1 MSFSVS
7 SKLLSKVLVEEENLD
22 IPLVLGKF
30 LDELQDKVFCEQAFI
45 IDKNQ
50 GKVFT
55 CSNISPADIS
65 CSGQGIEKY
74 LIEDWGYLYVVK
86 AAKKEDARFWDEVT
100 GSLSLF
106 LHSAELKIHT
116 HLISNLTSDIRRTL
130 RPDLALE
137 KMYQAL
143 KEYAQLSG
151 FYFFKK
157 LINTDDHENIF
168 KGYSL
173 YFKATHDDLSKF
185 SEERIFNLD
194 EIKELG
200 FISNDLEIEVFQSK
214 VRGREWGILV
224 ATRQEPWTP
233 DLIETFELFSEQMA
247 SVFNQHELHSESL
260 TMAQREFL
268 LNQITTKIRESLV
281 VDKIIET
288 AVAEIGQVMGVE
300 SCGIVVL
307 NRKIRG
313 SIGHQTWSIEDDF
326 SSKMTDAIY
335 STLRTEL
342 EPNWLEPSIQAPRGF
357 QDGEETGTN
366 GWQSISSLGLQSYL
380 CCGLFRDNT
389 RELIGILAVGFFNQV
404 RNWTHDEQL
413 LLEGVAKQLE
423 IALIQASIYQEA
435 QQTKRQMALL
445 HRLSSDIRD
454 SLDISIVL
462 GQIASGIGEVLGLN
476 RCFVRRFSNDSNVI
490 KTEEEYCSK
499 GFDPSADMMFNF
511 EREWITELASG
522 DSALKA
528 VEVLNIASVA
538 SKLSEESPE
547 LLKIAEAIQLK
558 SYLSIPLVAR
568 GKILGSIIVHQCDRE
583 RNFLPEEIE
592 FIFRVGSEAAI
603 AIEHAELFDTIN
615 KFNKTDPDTGLYNKR
630 YFREIAMQEIAKAQK
645 NSNPISFM
653 LVDVDYLKEINDDPD
668 HGGHEAGDEA
678 IQILA
683 TVLTNTVRQT
693 PVDEVS
699 KRISDVVGRFGG
711 DEFMILL
718 PNTPLEGAATVAKR
732 IAEHLAKAKHSTW
745 KRALT
750 CSIGISSAPHDPY
763 DYEQLKTLADKAL
776 YLSKHKGRNGFSITT
791 EL

>member
-7 SKLLSKVLVEEENLD
+7 SKLLSKVLVEEESLD
-22 IPLVLGKF
+22 IPLVLEDF
-30 LDELQDKVFCEQAFI
+30 LDQLQEQIACHQIFIISKNQDKVY
-45 IDKNQ
+45 
-50 GKVFT
+50 T
-55 CSNISPADIS
+55 CSSSSPADIS
-65 CSGQGIEKY
+65 CSGPGIEKY
-74 LIEDWGYLYVVK
+74 PIESWGYLYVVR
-86 AAKKEDARFWDEVT
+86 AAKKKDDRFWDEIS

-143 KEYAQLSG
+143 KAYAQLNG

-157 LINTDDHENIF
+157 LINTDHHENIF

-173 YFKATHDDLSKF
+173 YFKATSDDLNKF
-185 SEERIFNLD
+185 SEERIFELND
-194 EIKELG
+194 IKELG
-200 FISNDLEIEVFQSK
+200 FLNNDLEAEIFQAK

-313 SIGHQTWSIEDDF
+313 SVGHQTWSIEENF
-326 SSKMTDAIY
+326 STKMTDAIY
-335 STLRTEL
+335 STLKTPL
-342 EPNWLEPSIQAPRGF
+342 EPNWLEPSIQAPRGI
-357 QDGEETGTN
+357 QD
-366 GWQSISSLGLQSYL
+366 SGLQSYL

-445 HRLSSDIRD
+445 HKLSSDIRD

-462 GQIASGIGEVLGLN
+462 GQIANGIGEVLGLN
-476 RCFVRRFSNDSNVI
+476 RCFVRRFSDDSHVI
-490 KTEEEYCSK
+490 KTEEEYCSS
-499 GFDPSADMMFNF
+499 GFDPSADMMFSF
-511 EREWITELASG
+511 ERDWITQLASG
-522 DSALKA
+522 DSALKS
-528 VEVLNIASVA
+528 VEVLNIASVE
-538 SKLSEESPE
+538 SKLREESPE
-547 LLKIAEAIQLK
+547 LLKIAQAIQLK

-603 AIEHAELFDTIN
+603 AIEHAQLFDTIN

-630 YFREIAMQEIAKAQK
+630 YFRDIAMQEITKAQK

-668 HGGHEAGDEA
+668 CGGHEAGDEA

-699 KRISDVVGRFGG
+699 KRISDIVGRFGG
-711 DEFMILL
+711 DEFMLLL
-718 PNTPLEGAATVAKR
+718 PNTPLEGAITVAKR
-732 IAEHLAKAKHSTW
+732 IVERLARAKHSTW
-745 KRALT
+745 KRTLT
-750 CSIGISSAPHDPY
+750 CSIGISCSPHDPY

-776 YLSKHKGRNGFSITT
+776 YLSKHKGRNGFSTT
-791 EL
+791 VEL